1 VAVRV
6 ASFELVLPIL
16 EQAQR
21 RQDLSLSA
29 LQKRFRVPPRCP
41 SLPDPVIPQHLLATD
56 DHRVPLAVLSGG
68 GSGTAAAPEKAEYW
82 NKTWGSTLLE
92 SLNKEIKRRAPQLRQ
107 SWRIV
112 CDNFD
117 IIFGHWTIQKG
128 KIAFVNCRAGFA
140 AHAIADLAAWIACF
154 CSSLGILGL

>member
-56 DHRVPLAVLSGG
+56 DHRVAPPAWSALRCSPTNRR
-68 GSGTAAAPEKAEYW
+68 TASQALFP
-82 NKTWGSTLLE
+82 G
-92 SLNKEIKRRAPQLRQ
+92 P
-107 SWRIV
+107 
-112 CDNFD
+112 
-117 IIFGHWTIQKG
+117 
-128 KIAFVNCRAGFA
+128 
-140 AHAIADLAAWIACF
+140 
-154 CSSLGILGL
+154 